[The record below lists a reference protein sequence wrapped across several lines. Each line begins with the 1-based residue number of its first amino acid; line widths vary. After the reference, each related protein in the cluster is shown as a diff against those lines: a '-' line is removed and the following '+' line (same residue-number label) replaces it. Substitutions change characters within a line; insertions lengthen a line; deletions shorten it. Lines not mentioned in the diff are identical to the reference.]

1 MTEPLV
7 VIDNSDE
14 TPETPE
20 SKEFPWKKVF
30 AALAVGATSVAVVTA
45 IAKSRN
51 SDDPEVEEVASE
63 SDEDTD
69 PES

>member
-1 MTEPLV
+1 MTDPLV

-51 SDDPEVEEVASE
+51 SDDPEVDAA
-63 SDEDTD
+63 SDEPVETD

>member
-20 SKEFPWKKVF
+20 SKPFPWKK
-30 AALAVGATSVAVVTA
+30 AAIAAGAATAVAFVVSAVVRSKNA
-45 IAKSRN
+45 
-51 SDDPEVEEVASE
+51 DDPEVDAALDS
-63 SDEDTD
+63 EDTD